1 MTILAVAAAAALL
14 AAQAPRPAA
23 LPSPVDRFPEAAPS
37 YLVAVDGQVI
47 WAKAPD
53 APRAPASLV
62 KILTALLVLETAT
75 PGDWITVSERAAAE
89 TGTRLGL
96 RAGEKVLVRDAV
108 AAMLVASANDACRAV
123 AEHSA
128 GSAAAFVARMN
139 GRAAAM
145 GLSGS
150 RFADPCGHDAKGQH
164 VTASDLWRLTREAL
178 ANAEFRRT
186 VALPSVRV
194 ATRGGRVLAATTSNA
209 LLGRLPGADGVKT
222 GFTSLAGKCVVARA
236 ERDGREVIVIL
247 LGAPDRWWTAAAIVE
262 KAFAEAPPRG

>member
-1 MTILAVAAAAALL
+1 VTILAVAAAAALL
-14 AAQAPRPAA
+14 AAPVAAPA
-23 LPSPVDRFPEAAPS
+23 PVDRFPEAAPS
-37 YLVAVDGQVI
+37 YLVAVDGEVI
-47 WAKAPD
+47 WARAPD

-62 KILTALLVLETAT
+62 KILTALLALETT
-75 PGDWITVSERAAAE
+75 KPGDWLTVSDRAATE
-89 TGTRLGL
+89 TGSRLGL

-123 AEHSA
+123 AEHAA
-128 GSAAAFVARMN
+128 GSAASFVARMN

-145 GLSGS
+145 GLDGS

-178 ANAEFRRT
+178 GNAEFRRL

-194 ATRGGRVLAATTSNA
+194 ATRGGRVLTATTSNA

-222 GFTSLAGKCVVARA
+222 GFTAQAGKCVVARA
-236 ERDGREVIVIL
+236 VRDGREVLVIL

-262 KAFAEAPPRG
+262 KAFAEAPRRD

>member
-1 MTILAVAAAAALL
+1 VNLLAVTAAAALL
-14 AAQAPRPAA
+14 AAQAPRQAATPAPA
-23 LPSPVDRFPEAAPS
+23 DRFPEAAPA
-37 YLVAVDGQVI
+37 YLVAVDGRVI
-47 WAKAPD
+47 WARAPD
-53 APRAPASLV
+53 APRAPASLS
-62 KILTALLVLETAT
+62 KILTALLVLETTT
-75 PGDWITVSERAAAE
+75 PGDWLTVSDRAAAE
-89 TGTRLGL
+89 TGSRLGL
-96 RAGEKVLVRDAV
+96 RAGERVQVRDAV

-123 AEHSA
+123 AEHAA

-164 VTASDLWRLTREAL
+164 VTATDLLRLTRAAL
-178 ANAEFRRT
+178 SNAEFRHT

-194 ATRGGRVLAATTSNA
+194 TTRGGRVLSATTSNA

-222 GFTSLAGKCVVARA
+222 GFTSQAGKCVVARA

-262 KAFAEAPPRG
+262 RAFAEAPPRG

>member
-1 MTILAVAAAAALL
+1 MTILAVVAAALL
-14 AAQAPRPAA
+14 VAPEPA
-23 LPSPVDRFPEAAPS
+23 PVPIDRFPEAAPS
-37 YLVAVDGQVI
+37 YLVAVDGEVT
-47 WAKAPD
+47 WARAPD
-53 APRAPASLV
+53 APRAPASLS
-62 KILTALLVLETAT
+62 KILTALLALETAA
-75 PGDWITVSERAAAE
+75 PGDWLTVSDRAAAE
-89 TGTRLGL
+89 TGSRLGL

-123 AEHSA
+123 AEHAA
-128 GSAAAFVARMN
+128 GSAAGFVARMN

-145 GLSGS
+145 GLAGS

-178 ANAEFRRT
+178 GNAEFRRL

-194 ATRGGRVLAATTSNA
+194 ATRGGRVLTATTSNA

-222 GFTSLAGKCVVARA
+222 GFTAQAGKCVVARA
-236 ERDGREVIVIL
+236 ERGGREVLVIL

-262 KAFAEAPPRG
+262 KAFAEAPRRD

>member
-1 MTILAVAAAAALL
+1 MTVLAVAAAAALL
-14 AAQAPRPAA
+14 AAP
-23 LPSPVDRFPEAAPS
+23 LPSPAPVDRFPEAAPS
-37 YLVAVDGQVI
+37 YLVAVDGEVI
-47 WAKAPD
+47 WARAPD
-53 APRAPASLV
+53 ASRAPASLS
-62 KILTALLVLETAT
+62 KILTALLALETAD
-75 PGDWITVSERAAAE
+75 PGDWLTVSDRAAAE
-89 TGTRLGL
+89 TGSRLGL

-123 AEHSA
+123 AEHAA
-128 GSAAAFVARMN
+128 GSAAGFVARMN

-145 GLSGS
+145 GLAGS

-178 ANAEFRRT
+178 GNAEFRRL

-194 ATRGGRVLAATTSNA
+194 ATRGGRVLTATTSNA

-222 GFTSLAGKCVVARA
+222 GFTARAGKCVVARA
-236 ERDGREVIVIL
+236 QRDGREVIVIL

-262 KAFAEAPPRG
+262 KAFAEAPRRD